1 MDWQSDTPKLTDAE
15 FPGTSALIRLLQA
28 RLLLLVDPAPLKAY
42 LHVEQDIAGTLSNA
56 RVTADAS
63 YELWRR
69 GLLLQTGML
78 LRNVVEASAFAVLLH
93 HKPSI
98 NTPYRSGRFSS
109 AMAISQAAKILG
121 HDAPDIKRLYGQ
133 LSKDFVHIGR
143 LHRGLLTWHIDIRKD
158 KMPLQVV
165 LLDLKLT
172 YFLLEVCTEFCLYDR
187 IAASRYWKQT
197 ASKLDFQPTPEAEK
211 WINRFLE
218 KDIDEVLSAMKKHD
232 RPAVAPNVL

>member
-1 MDWQSDTPKLTDAE
+1 MDWQSDTAKLTDAE
-15 FPGTSALIRLLQA
+15 FPGTSALISLLHA
-28 RLLLLVDPAPLKAY
+28 RILLLDHPAPLKAY
-42 LHVEQDIAGTLSNA
+42 SHVERDIAGILSNA

-78 LRNVVEASAFAVLLH
+78 LRNIVEASAFALLLH

-98 NTPYRSGRFSS
+98 DTQYRSGRFSS
-109 AMAISQAAKILG
+109 TRAM
-121 HDAPDIKRLYGQ
+121 YGQ

-197 ASKLDFQPTPEAEK
+197 ASRLDFQPTPEAEK
-211 WINRFLE
+211 WINRFLG

-232 RPAVAPNVL
+232 RPAVAPDVR